1 MKLFSGISL
10 FLFLTATT
18 SAQVI
23 DIRDSTFI
31 PNSQPINI
39 VYTPVDFILKI
50 SFATIN
56 FANGKQGIELS
67 MLTKETQKKPEI
79 RIDSIVLSTSDFK
92 TLILNHA
99 YKTAVTTTYDGGYL
113 MSAILWLSNAD
124 IAFIKNETINRIVL
138 TIDKKPLLIQV
149 DKKSQ
154 REIKKVA
161 NKDL

>member
-1 MKLFSGISL
+1 MKLFSGVAL

-31 PNSQPINI
+31 LNSQPVNI
-39 VYTPVDFILKI
+39 IYTPVDLILKI
-50 SFATIN
+50 SIATIN

-67 MLTKETQKKPEI
+67 IITKETEKKPEI

-92 TLILNHA
+92 TLILKHA

-113 MSAILWLSNAD
+113 MSAIHWLSNAD

-138 TIDKKPLLIQV
+138 TIDKKPMVIEV
-149 DKKSQ
+149 NKKSQ
-154 REIKKVA
+154 REIKKIA